1 MAFKSVDEVE
11 QFRFDD
17 CQISAFTVTDQ
28 KLELEVEALIVR
40 TNNSQNTNYTESY
53 AGTTKISLVNG
64 TIQKI
69 IKDGYRYYDANDVLL
84 SEVPD
89 EELSEEEIK
98 QFPGRCRDA
107 YLYDMQKTAEGYIL
121 GIEFEDPDDHGVSDS
136 YQVIVACDSVICTW
150 ERYMNRVQ
158 N

>member
-1 MAFKSVDEVE
+1 MAFKSVDEIE

-17 CQISAFTVTDQ
+17 CQISTFTVADQ
-28 KLELEVEALIVR
+28 EIKLEVEALIVR

-53 AGTTKISLVNG
+53 AGTTKIRLVNG
-64 TIQKI
+64 AVQKI

-89 EELSEEEIK
+89 EELAEEECK
-98 QFPGRCRDA
+98 QFPSRCQDA
-107 YLYDMQKTAEGYIL
+107 YLYEMQKTETGYRL
-121 GIEFEDPDDHGVSDS
+121 GIEFEDAEDHTVGDS
-136 YQVIVACDSVICTW
+136 YQVLVSCDSVVCVW